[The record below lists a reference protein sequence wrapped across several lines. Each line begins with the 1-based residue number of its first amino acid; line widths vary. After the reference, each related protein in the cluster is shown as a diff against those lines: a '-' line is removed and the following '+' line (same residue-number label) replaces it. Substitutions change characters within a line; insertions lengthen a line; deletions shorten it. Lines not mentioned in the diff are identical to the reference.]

1 MSGADA
7 PGLLFGFAFAAEGAR
22 ELRPAEAG
30 TQTSVNGERFR
41 WLHFD
46 SRAAAAQEWLRDV
59 AGFDDH
65 AVRAALAQ
73 RVRPRISAY
82 GDTLLLVIRTVKHEE
97 GTSHEELASMRVLAR
112 PGMLVTLRRAR
123 LRVAEGVAQDL
134 RGGHVCAEPAE
145 LLAHLLARVQG
156 PLHDILEKI
165 GERLD
170 DFEDRVADPKQSPDR
185 TEIADLRRELIALRK
200 ALVPQREALQRLY
213 QEPHTALGDRQRP
226 LLREPAHRAARQ
238 VEEMEAARERA
249 AVLME
254 ELSVQQSEELNRRI
268 YLFTVIAGIF
278 MPLTFFA
285 SLLGM
290 NVAGIPLAMHAR
302 AFLIVCVMM
311 AALGIGIWLLLRR
324 HRWL

>member
-7 PGLLFGFAFAAEGAR
+7 PGLLFGFACGAHGAR
-22 ELRPAEAG
+22 ELRSLDAAG
-30 TQTSVNGERFR
+30 SAPGADERFR
-41 WLHFD
+41 WLHLD
-46 SRAAAAQEWLRDV
+46 WRVADAQSWLRKHS
-59 AGFDDH
+59 GFDPH
-65 AVRAALAQ
+65 AVHAALAQ
-73 RVRPRISAY
+73 NVRPRVSAF

-97 GTSHEELASMRVLAR
+97 GSAREELASMRVLAR
-112 PGMLVTLRRAR
+112 PGLLVTLRRAR
-123 LRVAEGVAQDL
+123 LRVADGVAQDL
-134 RGGHVCAEPAE
+134 RSGHVCAEPAE

-156 PLHDILEKI
+156 PLHDFLEEI

-213 QEPHTALGDRQRP
+213 QEPHPALGERQRP
-226 LLREPAHRAARQ
+226 LLREPAHRAARL
-238 VEEMEAARERA
+238 VEEMESARDRA

-254 ELSVQQSEELNRRI
+254 ELSVQMSEELNRRI
-268 YLFTVIAGIF
+268 YFFTVIAGIF
-278 MPLTFFA
+278 MPLTFLA

-290 NVAGIPLAMHAR
+290 NVAGIPLAMHDR
-302 AFLIVCVMM
+302 AFLFVCAAMG
-311 AALGIGIWLLLRR
+311 ALGVGIWLLLRR